1 MLFHSLEATLA
12 HFGADAYEGKRPLH
26 LSSNVSIMSLVQYG
40 YGIGK
45 EFDPS
50 FSQNF

>member
-40 YGIGK
+40 K